1 MNILFAASEAFPFIK
16 TGGLGDVVHSLPIAL
31 RKLGD
36 DVRLVLPAYRD
47 VLASV
52 DSLKELGFW
61 DLPGAGITHR
71 VRILQAQHEG
81 LTDYLY
87 LIDVPSLFD
96 RAGNPYVHSD
106 GFNWPDNAERFTV
119 FSRAVAQMAKGIPG
133 SGWKPDVVHCHD
145 WQTGLVPAFL
155 SMYHPRPKTVFT
167 IHNLAYDGHF
177 SQDDFT
183 QLALPPEWWSSEY
196 VEFYGG
202 FSMLKAGMVFADQV
216 TTVSPTYAREICTPE
231 YGYRFE
237 GVLQHLGDKLSGILN
252 GIDLDTWNPETDK
265 YLSHHYGSNKV
276 IIKKTKNNKSQHSK
290 NQRSK
295 SQHSKNGAHEPTWLS
310 GKSANKKSL
319 LKRVGLS
326 GDDVPLLGFIGRLVE
341 QKGVDLILAM
351 LPALFSRTDANM
363 VLLGS
368 GNWLYEE
375 EIKALA
381 EKYPDRLYVHIGY
394 SEELSHQVEAGCD
407 LFIMP
412 SRFEPCGLNQM
423 YSLRYGTP
431 PVVNFT
437 GGLADTVVDASEAA
451 IKDKTANGFVF
462 DNLSADALLMTV
474 ERALSSYKKPKQ
486 WQQIC
491 ETAMSQDL
499 GWESSAK
506 KYQQLYKK

>member
-1 MNILFAASEAFPFIK
+1 LNILFAASEAFPFIK
-16 TGGLGDVVHSLPIAL
+16 TGGLGDVAHSLPLAL
-31 RKLGD
+31 NQLGD

-52 DSLKELGFW
+52 DSLKELGYW
-61 DLPGAGITHR
+61 DLPGAGLTHR
-71 VRILQAQHEG
+71 VRILQAHQG
-81 LTDYLY
+81 SLGDFIY

-133 SGWKPDVVHCHD
+133 TDWVADVVHSHD

-155 SMYHPRPKTVFT
+155 SMSHPRPKTVFT

-183 QLALPPEWWSSEY
+183 RLALPPEWWSPDH

-216 TTVSPTYAREICTPE
+216 TTVSPTYAREICTAE

-252 GIDLDTWNPETDK
+252 GIDLDIWNPQTDSH
-265 YLSHHYGSNKV
+265 LSQNYSLKNSKTRQQWV
-276 IIKKTKNNKSQHSK
+276 SKK
-290 NQRSK
+290 
-295 SQHSKNGAHEPTWLS
+295 L
-310 GKSANKKSL
+310 ANKRDL
-319 LKRVGLS
+319 LAKVGLPDAES
-326 GDDVPLLGFIGRLVE
+326 NEDRAPLLGFIGRLVE
-341 QKGVDLILAM
+341 QKGVDLLSAM
-351 LPALFSRTDANM
+351 LPELFETTDAAM
-363 VLLGS
+363 IILGS
-368 GNWLYEE
+368 GHMLYETE
-375 EIKALA
+375 LTTLA
-381 EKYPDRLYVHIGY
+381 EQYPSRLHVHIGY
-394 SEELSHQVEAGCD
+394 SEELAHQIEAGCD

-437 GGLADTVVDASEAA
+437 GGLADTVTDASAMA

-462 DNLSADALLMTV
+462 NNVNAEALLSTIKH
-474 ERALSSYKKPKQ
+474 ALTIYREPKQ
-486 WQQIC
+486 WKQVC
-491 ETAMSQDL
+491 ETAMQQEL
-499 GWESSAK
+499 GWELSAK
-506 KYQQLYKK
+506 KYQELYQK

>member
-31 RKLGD
+31 NQLGD

-52 DSLKELGFW
+52 DSLKELGYW
-61 DLPGAGITHR
+61 DLHGAGVTHR
-71 VRILQAQHEG
+71 VRILQAHHDG
-81 LTDYLY
+81 LADYLY

-96 RAGNPYVHSD
+96 RAGNPYVHSN

-119 FSRAVAQMAKGIPG
+119 FSRAVAQLAKGIPG
-133 SGWKPDVVHCHD
+133 TDWQPDVVHCHD

-155 SMYHPRPKTVFT
+155 SMSHPRPKTIFT

-177 SQDDFT
+177 SHADFT
-183 QLALPPEWWSSEY
+183 SLALPPEWWSSEY

-231 YGYRFE
+231 YGCRFE

-252 GIDLDTWNPETDK
+252 GIDLDIWNPQTDCH
-265 YLSHHYGSNKV
+265 LSQNYSIDQPWVKA
-276 IIKKTKNNKSQHSK
+276 K
-290 NQRSK
+290 
-295 SQHSKNGAHEPTWLS
+295 L
-310 GKSANKKSL
+310 ANKNEL
-319 LKRVGLS
+319 LKKAGLPS
-326 GDDVPLLGFIGRLVE
+326 AGSTKGNPPLLGFIGRLVE
-341 QKGVDLILAM
+341 QKGVDLITAM
-351 LPALFSRTDANM
+351 LAELFSTTDAIM
-363 VLLGS
+363 IILGS
-368 GNWLYEE
+368 GSRLYETE
-375 EIKALA
+375 LTKLV
-381 EKYPDRLYVHIGY
+381 EKYPSRLHVHIGY
-394 SEELSHQVEAGCD
+394 SEDLAHQVEAGCD

-437 GGLADTVVDASEAA
+437 GGLADTVTDATAMA
-451 IKDKTANGFVF
+451 LKDKTANGFVF
-462 DNLSADALLMTV
+462 NDVHAEALLLTIK
-474 ERALSSYKKPKQ
+474 RALTIYKKPKQ

-491 ETAMSQDL
+491 ETAMQQEL
-499 GWESSAK
+499 GWESSAN
-506 KYQQLYKK
+506 KYQELYQK

>member
-1 MNILFAASEAFPFIK
+1 LNILFAASEAFPFIK

-31 RKLGD
+31 NQLGD

-61 DLPGAGITHR
+61 DLPGAGLTHR
-71 VRILQAQHEG
+71 VRVLQAHYEG
-81 LTDYLY
+81 LADYLY
-87 LIDVPSLFD
+87 LIDVPALFD

-119 FSRAVAQMAKGIPG
+119 FSRAVAQMAKGIHG
-133 SGWKPDVVHCHD
+133 TDWTPDVVHCHD

-155 SMYHPRPKTVFT
+155 SMSHPRPKTVFT

-177 SQDDFT
+177 SHSDFT
-183 QLALPPEWWSSEY
+183 SLALPPEWWASEY

-252 GIDLDTWNPETDK
+252 GIDLDTWNPETDS
-265 YLSHHYGSNKV
+265 YLSQNYSLKIGKQKQNWV
-276 IIKKTKNNKSQHSK
+276 
-290 NQRSK
+290 
-295 SQHSKNGAHEPTWLS
+295 S
-310 GKSANKKSL
+310 GKSTNKQSL
-319 LKRVGLS
+319 LKNVGLT
-326 GDDVPLLGFIGRLVE
+326 GDKAPLLGFIGRLVE
-341 QKGVDLILAM
+341 QKGVDLITTM
-351 LPALFSRTDANM
+351 LPELFSSTDANM
-363 VLLGS
+363 VILGS

-375 EIKALA
+375 ELKTLA
-381 EKYPDRLYVHIGY
+381 EKYPQRLHVHIGY
-394 SEELSHQVEAGCD
+394 SEEFSHQVEAGCD

-437 GGLADTVVDASEAA
+437 GGLADTVTDATAMA
-451 IKDKTANGFVF
+451 LNDKTANGFVF
-462 DNLSADALLMTV
+462 HNVNEDALLSTIK
-474 ERALSSYKKPKQ
+474 RALTIYKKPEQ

-491 ETAMSQDL
+491 ETAMLQEL
-499 GWESSAK
+499 GWESSAR
-506 KYQQLYKK
+506 KYQALYLK

>member
-1 MNILFAASEAFPFIK
+1 LNILFAASEAFPFIK

-31 RKLGD
+31 SELGD

-52 DSLKELGFW
+52 DTLKELGFW
-61 DLPGAGITHR
+61 DIPGAGVTHR
-71 VRILQAQHEG
+71 VRLLQAHHEG
-81 LTDYLY
+81 LADYLY

-133 SGWKPDVVHCHD
+133 TDWHPDVVHCHD

-155 SMYHPRPKTVFT
+155 STFHPRPKIVFT

-177 SQDDFT
+177 SHDDFT
-183 QLALPPEWWSSEY
+183 KLSLPPEWWSHEY

-216 TTVSPTYAREICTPE
+216 TTVSPTYAREICTAE
-231 YGYRFE
+231 FGYRFE

-252 GIDLDTWNPETDK
+252 GIDLDIWNPETDK
-265 YLSHHYGSNKV
+265 H
-276 IIKKTKNNKSQHSK
+276 ISK
-290 NQRSK
+290 NYGVE
-295 SQHSKNGAHEPTWLS
+295 NGTDRQTWVSAKL
-310 GKSANKKSL
+310 ANKNVL
-319 LKRVGLS
+319 LNKAKLPAS
-326 GDDVPLLGFIGRLVE
+326 KAPLLGFIGRLVE
-341 QKGVDLILAM
+341 QKGIDLITAM
-351 LPALFSRTDANM
+351 LAKLFSTTDTVM
-363 VLLGS
+363 IILGS
-368 GNWLYEE
+368 GDRQYEAE
-375 EIKALA
+375 LIKLS
-381 EKYPDRLYVHIGY
+381 EKHPSRLHVHIGY
-394 SEELSHQVEAGCD
+394 SEDLAHQVEAGCD
-407 LFIMP
+407 LFLMP

-437 GGLADTVVDASEAA
+437 GGLADTVTDATAMAMEEKS
-451 IKDKTANGFVF
+451 ANGFVF
-462 DNLSADALLMTV
+462 NDVNAEALLTAIK
-474 ERALSSYKKPKQ
+474 RALKIYQQPEQ

-491 ETAMSQDL
+491 ETGMKQEL
-499 GWESSAK
+499 GWALSAN
-506 KYQQLYKK
+506 KYQELYKL

>member
-31 RKLGD
+31 SQLGD

-61 DLPGAGITHR
+61 DLPGAGVTHR
-71 VRILQAQHEG
+71 VRVLQAHHDG
-81 LTDYLY
+81 LADYLY

-133 SGWKPDVVHCHD
+133 TDWHPDVVHCHD

-155 SMYHPRPKTVFT
+155 SMAHPRPKTVFT

-183 QLALPPEWWSSEY
+183 RLALPPEWWSSEY

-202 FSMLKAGMVFADQV
+202 FSMLKAGMVFSDQV

-252 GIDLDTWNPETDK
+252 GIDLDIWNPATD
-265 YLSHHYGSNKV
+265 SHLKQSYSAE
-276 IIKKTKNNKSQHSK
+276 NNKTGQPWIK
-290 NQRSK
+290 AK
-295 SQHSKNGAHEPTWLS
+295 L
-310 GKSANKKSL
+310 ANKNAL
-319 LKRVGLS
+319 LKKAKLPETKA
-326 GDDVPLLGFIGRLVE
+326 PLLGFIGRLVE
-341 QKGVDLILAM
+341 QKGVDLITTM
-351 LPALFSRTDANM
+351 LPQLFASTDAVM
-363 VLLGS
+363 IILGS
-368 GNWLYEE
+368 GDRLYEAE
-375 EIKALA
+375 LIKLA
-381 EKYPDRLYVHIGY
+381 EKYPSRLHVHIGY
-394 SEELSHQVEAGCD
+394 SEDLAHQVEAGCD

-437 GGLADTVVDASEAA
+437 GGLADTVTDATAMA
-451 IKDKTANGFVF
+451 LKDKTANGFVF
-462 DNLSADALLMTV
+462 HNVDSDALLTTV
-474 ERALSSYKKPKQ
+474 KRALKIYRKPEQ

-491 ETAMSQDL
+491 ETAMQQEL

-506 KYQQLYKK
+506 KYQELYKL

>member
-31 RKLGD
+31 NQLGD

-52 DSLKELGFW
+52 DGLKELGFW
-61 DLPGAGITHR
+61 DLPGADVTHR
-71 VRILQAQHEG
+71 VRILQAHHEG

-133 SGWKPDVVHCHD
+133 TDWHPDVVHCHD

-155 SMYHPRPKTVFT
+155 SMAHPRPKTVFT

-177 SQDDFT
+177 SHDDFIR
-183 QLALPPEWWSSEY
+183 LALPPEWWSPDY

-252 GIDLDTWNPETDK
+252 GIDLEIWNPETDDHLVQN
-265 YLSHHYGSNKV
+265 YSVEN
-276 IIKKTKNNKSQHSK
+276 SK
-290 NQRSK
+290 QRQPWVK
-295 SQHSKNGAHEPTWLS
+295 AKL
-310 GKSANKKSL
+310 ANKNEL
-319 LKRVGLS
+319 LAQIRLTRA
-326 GDDVPLLGFIGRLVE
+326 DVPVKAPLLGFIGRLVE
-341 QKGVDLILAM
+341 QKGVDLITDMLAE
-351 LPALFSRTDANM
+351 LFRTTDAVM
-363 VLLGS
+363 IILGS
-368 GNWLYEE
+368 GDSLYEAE
-375 EIKALA
+375 LTKLA
-381 EKYPDRLYVHIGY
+381 DKYPARLHVHIGY
-394 SEELSHQVEAGCD
+394 SEYLAHRIEAGCD
-407 LFIMP
+407 LFLMP

-437 GGLADTVVDASEAA
+437 GGLADTVTDATAMA
-451 IKDKTANGFVF
+451 LKDKTANGFVF
-462 DNLSADALLMTV
+462 NDVHADALLSAIK
-474 ERALSSYKKPKQ
+474 RALTIYKKPKQ
-486 WQQIC
+486 WQQLC
-491 ETAMSQDL
+491 ETAMQQEL
-499 GWESSAK
+499 GWEASAN
-506 KYQQLYKK
+506 KYQALYQK

>member
-16 TGGLGDVVHSLPIAL
+16 TGGLGDVVHSLPVAL
-31 RKLGD
+31 SKLGD

-47 VLASV
+47 VLAAV
-52 DSLKELGFW
+52 DSLKELGYW

-71 VRILQAQHEG
+71 VRILQAHHEG
-81 LTDYLY
+81 LADYLY

-133 SGWKPDVVHCHD
+133 TDWTPDVVHCHD
-145 WQTGLVPAFL
+145 WQSGLVPAFL
-155 SMYHPRPKTVFT
+155 SMSHPRPKTVFT

-177 SQDDFT
+177 SHADFT
-183 QLALPPEWWSSEY
+183 SLALPPEWWSPEY
-196 VEFYGG
+196 VEFHGG
-202 FSMLKAGMVFADQV
+202 FSMLKAGMVFADHV

-252 GIDLDTWNPETDK
+252 GIDLDIWNPQTDK
-265 YLSHHYGSNKV
+265 YISQNYS
-276 IIKKTKNNKSQHSK
+276 IKNAKARKQ
-290 NQRSK
+290 
-295 SQHSKNGAHEPTWLS
+295 WVS
-310 GKSANKKSL
+310 GKSANKQDL
-319 LKRVGLS
+319 LNSVGLLHDES
-326 GDDVPLLGFIGRLVE
+326 TAASVPLLGFIGRLVE
-341 QKGVDLILAM
+341 QKGVDLITAM
-351 LPALFSRTDANM
+351 LPELLATTDAVM
-363 VLLGS
+363 IILGS
-368 GNWLYEE
+368 GHMLYETDL
-375 EIKALA
+375 ITLA
-381 EKYPDRLYVHIGY
+381 EQYPSRLYVHIGY
-394 SEELSHQVEAGCD
+394 SEDLSHQIEAGCD

-437 GGLADTVVDASEAA
+437 GGLADTVTDATALA

-462 DNLSADALLMTV
+462 NDVNAEALLSTIQ
-474 ERALSSYKKPKQ
+474 RALTIYKKPKQ

-491 ETAMSQDL
+491 ETAMQQDL

-506 KYQQLYKK
+506 KYQALYKI

>member
-1 MNILFAASEAFPFIK
+1 LNILFAASEAFPFIK

-31 RKLGD
+31 NELGD

-52 DSLKELGFW
+52 DSLKELGYW
-61 DLPGAGITHR
+61 DLPGAGVTHR
-71 VRILQAQHEG
+71 VRILQAHHEG
-81 LTDYLY
+81 LADYLY

-119 FSRAVAQMAKGIPG
+119 FSRAVAQLAKGIPG
-133 SGWKPDVVHCHD
+133 TNWIPDVVHSHD

-155 SMYHPRPKTVFT
+155 SRTYPRPKSVFT

-177 SQDDFT
+177 SLHDFDSLSL
-183 QLALPPEWWSSEY
+183 QPEWWSAEY

-252 GIDLDTWNPETDK
+252 GIDLDIWNPATDPHFK
-265 YLSHHYGSNKV
+265 PNYSV
-276 IIKKTKNNKSQHSK
+276 KKTWQKAKQTVKKN
-290 NQRSK
+290 
-295 SQHSKNGAHEPTWLS
+295 LL
-310 GKSANKKSL
+310 AN
-319 LKRVGLS
+319 VGLPH
-326 GDDVPLLGFIGRLVE
+326 GDSKKDKAPLLGFIGRLVE
-341 QKGVDLILAM
+341 QKGVDLITEM
-351 LPALFSRTDANM
+351 LDELFSSTDAKM
-363 VLLGS
+363 IILGS
-368 GNWLYEE
+368 GHMSYEAE
-375 EIKALA
+375 LTAMA
-381 EKYPDRLYVHIGY
+381 EKYPERLHVHIGY
-394 SEELSHQVEAGCD
+394 SEELAHQIEAGCD
-407 LFIMP
+407 LFVMP

-437 GGLADTVVDASEAA
+437 GGLADTVTDATDMA
-451 IKDKTANGFVF
+451 IKEKTANGFVF
-462 DNLSADALLMTV
+462 HFVNADALLTKIK
-474 ERALSSYKKPKQ
+474 RAIKIYRQPKLWKQVLSFKLFLVTQNYNKEKNYVKK
-486 WQQIC
+486 
-491 ETAMSQDL
+491 EL
-499 GWESSAK
+499 GRC
-506 KYQQLYKK
+506 Q